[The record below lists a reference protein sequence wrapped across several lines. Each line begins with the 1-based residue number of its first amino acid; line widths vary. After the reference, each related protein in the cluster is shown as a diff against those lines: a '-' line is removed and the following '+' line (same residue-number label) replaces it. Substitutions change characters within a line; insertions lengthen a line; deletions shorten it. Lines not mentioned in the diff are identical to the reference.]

1 MLRNHIF
8 KLLGTKRMSHLR
20 PPDVALFVERL
31 KEQGYAPGTI
41 NRALVLLRYGYE
53 LAIRWQIKAVE
64 INPVKDVKNLVDDNK
79 IERYL
84 TQAQMQTLMHEVS
97 KSESE
102 MLPHIILFLI
112 YTGARKR
119 EVLDAKWQD
128 IDWALKSWRIPK
140 TKSGKIRHIPLSTGA
155 MQLLEKLRTT
165 RLISNTAEYQS
176 NYDPYACI
184 FASPKTGKAYVS
196 FYYSWDAARKRAG
209 LPDLR
214 VHDLRHSFASF
225 LVNAGRSLYEV
236 QELLGH
242 ADIRTTSRY
251 AHLSR
256 ERLIA
261 AVEVVPMHQPSNT
274 KEAKILNNAS
284 SKI

>member
-1 MLRNHIF
+1 L
-8 KLLGTKRMSHLR
+8 
-20 PPDVALFVERL
+20 
-31 KEQGYAPGTI
+31 
-41 NRALVLLRYGYE
+41 
-53 LAIRWQIKAVE
+53 
-64 INPVKDVKNLVDDNK
+64 
-79 IERYL
+79 
-84 TQAQMQTLMHEVS
+84 
-97 KSESE
+97 
-102 MLPHIILFLI
+102 
-112 YTGARKR
+112 
-119 EVLDAKWQD
+119 QD

-155 MQLLEKLRTT
+155 MQLLEKLRSTK
-165 RLISNTAEYQS
+165 LISNTAELQS

-261 AVEVVPMHQPSNT
+261 AVEVVPFQVSMSSPV
-274 KEAKILNNAS
+274 AKPNKTS
-284 SKI
+284 SDVQETTIGTSG